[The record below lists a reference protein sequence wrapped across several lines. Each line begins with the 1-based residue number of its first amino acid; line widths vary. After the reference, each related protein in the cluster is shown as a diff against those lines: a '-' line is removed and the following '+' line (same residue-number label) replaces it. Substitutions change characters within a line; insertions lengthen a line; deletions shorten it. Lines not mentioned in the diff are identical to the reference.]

1 MNTIYTIGGFILD
14 MKIKMVKLEAPEDCN
29 LILGQSHFI
38 KTVEDLYEA
47 IFNTVP
53 GAKFG
58 IAFSEASGD
67 CLVRVTG
74 NDDELEEL
82 ASEKMLELGCGH
94 AFLIFLRDA
103 FPINVTQR
111 IKSVPEVV
119 NLFCATANP
128 VEVLIVETN
137 QGRGIIGVVDGFKPV
152 GIEKEDDVQFRKKF
166 LREIGYKF

>member
-1 MNTIYTIGGFILD
+1 MD
-14 MKIKMVKLEAPEDCN
+14 MKIKLVKLEVPDDCN
-29 LILGQSHFI
+29 IILGQSHFI

-58 IAFSEASGD
+58 IAFAEASGN
-67 CLVRVTG
+67 CLVRIAG
-74 NDDELEEL
+74 NSDELVEL
-82 ASEKMLELGCGH
+82 AGEKILEIGCGH
-94 AFLIFLRDA
+94 SFLIFLKNA
-103 FPINVTQR
+103 FPINVLQR
-111 IKSVPEVV
+111 IKTVPEVV

-128 VEVLIVETN
+128 VEVLIVETE

-152 GIEKEDDVQFRKKF
+152 EIETEEDVEFRKKF

>member
-1 MNTIYTIGGFILD
+1 MD
-14 MKIKMVKLEAPEDCN
+14 MQIKVVKLEAPEDCN
-29 LILGQSHFI
+29 IILGQSHFI
-38 KTVEDLYEA
+38 KTIEDLYEA

-67 CLVRVTG
+67 CLVRIEG
-74 NDDELEEL
+74 NNNELSEL
-82 ASEKMLELGCGH
+82 AGEKMLEIGCGH
-94 AFLIFLRDA
+94 SFLIFLKNA
-103 FPINVTQR
+103 FPINVSQR

-128 VEVLIVETN
+128 VEILIAETE
-137 QGRGIIGVVDGFKPV
+137 QGRGIIGVIDGFKPV
-152 GIEKEDDVQFRKKF
+152 GIETEEDIIFRKKF